1 MVKLIDIAKHLGL
14 SVTTVSYSLNN
25 DPRIPAA
32 TKQRVLD
39 AADKLGY
46 TGKSGRSRGGDY
58 LKQVVLCLNSL
69 KGGIYAEIVEAM
81 KDTLSLNN
89 CDLMVYVGSDV
100 SRVKWMDGLFVLN
113 SKVSNEDIA
122 KITARRI
129 PVVLMD
135 RETEIQDAVNVTLDN
150 FSGCKAATQCAI
162 DAGART
168 FAFIGGPKES
178 YESSYRY
185 NGFCGALLENG
196 LADKKS
202 IVLQTDFTYE
212 GGLNACRFVLE
223 HDHTPDAII
232 CANDETAMGI
242 IAGLNAENVEKD
254 IIVTGFD
261 GVLRYTEP
269 NRFITAKADHNH
281 WAATSSYSMLQMFEH
296 LWSTAVKKI
305 PVKIVEYNM

>member
-1 MVKLIDIAKHLGL
+1 MVRLIDIAKYLGL

-25 DPRIPAA
+25 DPRIPAG
-32 TKQRVLD
+32 TKQRVLE
-39 AADKLGY
+39 AAAELGY
-46 TGKSGRSRGGDY
+46 SGKSGRSDGGEY
-58 LKQVVLCLNSL
+58 LKQVVLCVNSF
-69 KGGIYAEIVEAM
+69 KGGVYTEIIEAM
-81 KDTLSLNN
+81 NDTLRLIN
-89 CDLMVYVGSDV
+89 CDLMIYVGADV
-100 SRVKWMDGLFVLN
+100 SKIKWMDGLFVLN
-113 SKVSNEDIA
+113 SKVSNEDVA

-135 RETEIQDAVNVTLDN
+135 RETEFTDAVNVTLDN
-150 FSGCKAATQCAI
+150 FNGCKAVTQCAI
-162 DAGART
+162 NAGAKT

-185 NGFCGALLENG
+185 NGFCSALDENG
-196 LADKKS
+196 LINKNT

-223 HDHTPDAII
+223 HDTRPDAIV

-242 IAGLNAENVEKD
+242 IAGLKAENIKKD

-261 GVLRYTEP
+261 GVLRYNSP
-269 NRFITAKADHNH
+269 NRFITAKADHLH

-296 LWSTAVKKI
+296 LSGKSIKKI
-305 PVKIVEYNM
+305 PVKTVKYNI